1 MFGRV
6 VLSVLAAAMFA
17 AASAFAQAA
26 ETVSISV
33 DTSKGYA
40 RIVFGWPKPVTAE
53 ANIADG
59 ILVVTFARPF
69 QFAPG
74 VLNVPLDDYVSII
87 KQDASMKT
95 LRLSLNGKYR
105 VHTSSGG
112 PLYAIDLLPV
122 AMAEDPADIADPNAA
137 PAGPKP
143 PADVRLKIAVQED
156 RTRLAFDWG
165 ENVDYK
171 VGVSDGT
178 VKVTFAREGKIDVS
192 RLNTVPPAFVK
203 GASSSAGDDETL
215 LEIKIDPDS
224 KIDHFRD
231 KTSVVFDVMA
241 PGNDKDAEPQVVVP
255 DEMLPPA
262 PVAKP
267 AAVAEAKPETEAAPD
282 EGKSDDHPALRPGSD
297 GAAVAE
303 AAPEDTE
310 AAKPTPTPAAEPAQD
325 APPAAEDHAA
335 AEPAHEPAHAE
346 PTPDAQADPAQDDK
360 PAEGHGEAAHAP
372 QSAPAEAPPAEA
384 PPFKVVRVR
393 DEITLV
399 LPALTTAP
407 AAMFRRG
414 DRIVI
419 AVKGASHIDTAAILK
434 SNKDFILAADLS
446 SQDGAT
452 ILTLRT
458 VRPLSVT
465 AGERSGGWTATI
477 SPDPLEPP
485 SPVALLR
492 DARTVG
498 PAKVRATLERAGAV
512 IGLADPQSG
521 EALILVLASGAP
533 QAVIGART
541 YVDFAADATA
551 QGLIV
556 RPFIDD
562 LTVTPGERDVVIAA
576 PAGLTLSAGT
586 VSDYAP
592 DREAV
597 GDERRP
603 AAMDFAAWSGKAG
616 FLADRNRLI
625 SAIGE
630 KDAHVESGRLALARF
645 YLAHDLGPEALGV
658 LQMVVAEDESVTS
671 DPSFRA
677 LRAAALIQMQRYLE
691 AEADL
696 ASMSLDDDPAAQL
709 WRGLAAAG
717 LEKWGI
723 ARDFIERGEAAL
735 PDFRADWQ
743 ARFRLAGARG
753 AIETNAVDIADR
765 LLNGIPKEGLARPQL
780 MEADLLRAML
790 AERLKRDGE
799 ALRLYAD
806 VRADGYR
813 PLAVR
818 AALAEVSLKARTG
831 AMKPA
836 EAIAELDRLRWQWR
850 GDGVEL
856 SLLHR
861 LGNLQIE
868 SGDYRNGLQTMR
880 AAVLGFP
887 RADEARRIQNEMAV
901 IFEDLFLRGKAD
913 NLPPIQALGLYYDFK
928 ELTPIGT
935 MGDEMVRRLSDRLI
949 AVDLLEQAAELLQH
963 QVDRRL
969 DGVAKA
975 QISAKLA
982 AVYLMDRKPE
992 KALAALRASSQTRL
1006 PEELA
1011 AQRRLLTAR
1020 ALTDLKQYDAALE
1033 AFEQDETPEA
1043 MRLRADVLWAATR
1056 WVEAA
1061 AAIEPLIAGREK
1073 IAKPLDGQDRYDI
1086 LRVAIAYTMADDA
1099 AGLKSLRDRFV
1110 TLMADTPEAAA
1121 FEVVTRAADPGAVA
1135 FRDMAKAI
1143 AGVDTLDA
1151 FLRSLGLGRP
1161 ADGTASN

>member
-1 MFGRV
+1 MARRF
-6 VLSVLAAAMFA
+6 VLSVLAAAVFA
-17 AASAFAQAA
+17 AASALAQAA
-26 ETVSISV
+26 ETVSIAV

-40 RIVFGWPKPVTAE
+40 RIVFGWPKPVTAD
-53 ANIADG
+53 ATIADG

-74 VLNVPLDDYVSII
+74 VMNVPLDDYVSVI
-87 KQDASMKT
+87 KQDASMRT
-95 LRLSLNGKYR
+95 LRLSLNGKFR
-105 VHTSSGG
+105 VHTSAAG

-122 AMAEDPADIADPNAA
+122 AMAGDPPDVVDPNAA
-137 PAGPKP
+137 PVGPRP
-143 PADVRLKIAVQED
+143 PADVRLKIAVRQD
-156 RTRLAFDWG
+156 RTRLSFDWG
-165 ENVDYK
+165 EDVNYK
-171 VGVSDGT
+171 VGVSDGL
-178 VKVTFAREGKIDVS
+178 VKVSFAREGKIDVS
-192 RLNTVPPAFVK
+192 RLNKVPPAFVK
-203 GASSSAGDDETL
+203 GATSSAGDDETL
-215 LEIKIDPDS
+215 LEIRIDPDS

-231 KTSVVFDVMA
+231 KTSIVFDVMA

-255 DEMLPPA
+255 EEMLPPA
-262 PVAKP
+262 PAAKP
-267 AAVAEAKPETEAAPD
+267 KEVAEAKPEAAHEDSKPA
-282 EGKSDDHPALRPGSD
+282 EQPALRPGSD
-297 GAAVAE
+297 GAAVTAE
-303 AAPEDTE
+303 AEAEDEAP
-310 AAKPTPTPAAEPAQD
+310 APKPTPEPASEPAPTPAAEPSHAEEH
-325 APPAAEDHAA
+325 AEEPAAEDHAA
-335 AEPAHEPAHAE
+335 AEPAHDETPAASHGETAHA
-346 PTPDAQADPAQDDK
+346 
-360 PAEGHGEAAHAP
+360 AE
-372 QSAPAEAPPAEA
+372 PPAEA
-384 PPFKVVRVR
+384 PPFKATRLR
-393 DEITLV
+393 DEIVLT
-399 LPALTTAP
+399 LPAVTTAP

-419 AVKGASHIDTAAILK
+419 AVKGAGAIDTAALLK
-434 SNKDFILAADLS
+434 GNKELILAADVS
-446 SQDGAT
+446 GREGVT
-452 ILTLRT
+452 ILSLRT
-458 VRPLSVT
+458 ARPLSVT
-465 AGERSGGWTATI
+465 AGSAGGGWTATI
-477 SPDPLEPP
+477 SADPQEPP

-512 IGLADPQSG
+512 IAMDDPQSG
-521 EALILVLASGAP
+521 EPLFVVLASGEP

-551 QGLIV
+551 QGLVI

-562 LTVTPGERDVVIAA
+562 LTVTPGAHDVVIAA

-616 FLADRNRLI
+616 FLAERSRLI
-625 SAIGE
+625 GAIGD
-630 KDAHVESGRLALARF
+630 KDVGVEAGRLALARF
-645 YLAHDLGPEALGV
+645 YLAYDLGPEALGV
-658 LQMVVAEDESVTS
+658 LQMIVAEDEAITS
-671 DPSFRA
+671 DPAFRA
-677 LRAAALIQMQRYLE
+677 LRAAALIQMQRYAE

-696 ASMSLDDDPAAQL
+696 ASSSLDDDPAAQL

-717 LEKWGI
+717 LEKWGM
-723 ARDFIERGEAAL
+723 ARDLVERGEPAL
-735 PDFRADWQ
+735 ADFRTDWQ

-753 AIETNAVDIADR
+753 AIETNAIDIADR
-765 LLNGIPKEGLARPQL
+765 LLNGLPRDGIARPL
-780 MEADLLRAML
+780 LIEGELLRAVL

-799 ALRLYAD
+799 ALRLYAE
-806 VRADGYR
+806 VRDSGYR

-818 AALAEVSLKARTG
+818 AALAEISLKARIG
-831 AMKPA
+831 AMKAP
-836 EAIAELDRLRWQWR
+836 EAIAALDKLRWQWR
-850 GDGVEL
+850 GDSVEL
-856 SLLHR
+856 GLLHR

-868 SGDYRNGLQTMR
+868 SGDYRNGLQTLR

-901 IFEDLFLRGKAD
+901 VFEDLFLRGKAD
-913 NLPPIQALGLYYDFK
+913 NLPPVQALGLYYDFK

-992 KALAALRASSQTRL
+992 KALATLRASSQTRL
-1006 PEELA
+1006 PEDLA

-1020 ALTDLKQYDAALE
+1020 ALSDLKQYDAALD
-1033 AFEQDETPEA
+1033 AFEQDDTPEA
-1043 MRLRADVLWAATR
+1043 MRLRADVYWAASR
-1056 WVEAA
+1056 WPEAA
-1061 AAIEPLIAGREK
+1061 AAIEPLIEGRHK
-1073 IAKPLDGQDRYDI
+1073 DTTPLDGQNRYDI
-1086 LRVAIAYTMADDA
+1086 LRAAIAYTMADDP
-1099 AGLKSLRDRFV
+1099 AGLKRLRDRFV

-1151 FLRSLGLGRP
+1151 FLQSLGLGRP
-1161 ADGTASN
+1161 APGTASN